1 MANLS
6 NEYGISKNQTEERIV
21 SLERRLMALLNSLP
35 KEMQD
40 RVDEEK
46 FILRKE
52 TGTKYKV
59 QFLIETD
66 KGTKPITI
74 DNIYAWSDKD
84 AMYVGTVLNVK
95 PEMDRLQS
103 EGKIRFY
110 KIINKKIIKELPEA
124 DEIYSLINE
133 SNGQTYTDK

>member
-1 MANLS
+1 MEDRLLS
-6 NEYGISKNQTEERIV
+6 V
-21 SLERRLMALLNSLP
+21 ERRLIALLNSLP
-35 KEMQD
+35 KEMQE
-40 RVDEEK
+40 RVEEEK

-84 AMYVGTVLNVK
+84 AMYVGSVVYVK
-95 PEMDRLQS
+95 PEMDRLQL

-110 KIINKKIIKELPEA
+110 KIINKKIV
-124 DEIYSLINE
+124 
-133 SNGQTYTDK
+133 

>member
-1 MANLS
+1 M
-6 NEYGISKNQTEERIV
+6 EDRIL

-40 RVDEEK
+40 RVEEEK
-46 FILRKE
+46 FIMRKE

-74 DNIYAWSDKD
+74 DNIYAWSDND

-95 PEMDRLQS
+95 PEMDRLQAN
-103 EGKIRFY
+103 GVIRFY
-110 KIINKKIIKELPEA
+110 KIINKKVL
-124 DEIYSLINE
+124 
-133 SNGQTYTDK
+133 

>member
-1 MANLS
+1 M
-6 NEYGISKNQTEERIV
+6 EDRIL
-21 SLERRLMALLNSLP
+21 SLERRLTALLNAIP
-35 KEMQD
+35 KELQD

-52 TGTKYKV
+52 TGTQYKV

-74 DNIYAWSDKD
+74 DNIWAWSDKD
-84 AMYVGTVLNVK
+84 AIYVGSTVYVK
-95 PEMDRLQS
+95 PEMDRLQR

-110 KIINKKIIKELPEA
+110 KIISKKVI
-124 DEIYSLINE
+124 
-133 SNGQTYTDK
+133 

>member
-1 MANLS
+1 M
-6 NEYGISKNQTEERIV
+6 EDRIL
-21 SLERRLMALLNSLP
+21 SLERRLAALLNSLP
-35 KEMQD
+35 KEMQE

-84 AMYVGTVLNVK
+84 AMYVGSVVYVK

-110 KIINKKIIKELPEA
+110 KIINKKII
-124 DEIYSLINE
+124 
-133 SNGQTYTDK
+133 

>member
-1 MANLS
+1 MDN
-6 NEYGISKNQTEERIV
+6 IEERLLSV
-21 SLERRLMALLNSLP
+21 ERRLMALLNSLP

-40 RVDEEK
+40 RVEEEK

-84 AMYVGTVLNVK
+84 AMYVGSVVYVK

-110 KIINKKIIKELPEA
+110 KIINKKVL
-124 DEIYSLINE
+124 
-133 SNGQTYTDK
+133 

>member
-1 MANLS
+1 M
-6 NEYGISKNQTEERIV
+6 EERLL

-40 RVDEEK
+40 RVEEEK
-46 FILRKE
+46 FIMRKE

-74 DNIYAWSDKD
+74 DNIWAWSDKD
-84 AMYVGTVLNVK
+84 AMYVGSVLNVK
-95 PEMDRLQS
+95 PEMDRLQKN
-103 EGKIRFY
+103 GVIRFY
-110 KIINKKIIKELPEA
+110 KIINKKII
-124 DEIYSLINE
+124 
-133 SNGQTYTDK
+133 

>member
-1 MANLS
+1 M
-6 NEYGISKNQTEERIV
+6 EERLL
-21 SLERRLMALLNSLP
+21 SLERRLMALLNILP
-35 KEMQD
+35 KEWQD
-40 RVDEEK
+40 KVEEEK
-46 FILRKE
+46 FVMRKE

-74 DNIYAWSDKD
+74 DNIWAWSDAD
-84 AMYVGTVLNVK
+84 AMYVGSVVYVK

-110 KIINKKIIKELPEA
+110 KIINKKIL
-124 DEIYSLINE
+124 
-133 SNGQTYTDK
+133 

>member
-1 MANLS
+1 M
-6 NEYGISKNQTEERIV
+6 EDRIL

-40 RVDEEK
+40 RVEEEK
-46 FILRKE
+46 FVMRKE

-74 DNIYAWSDKD
+74 DNIWAWSDKD
-84 AMYVGTVLNVK
+84 ALYVGTVLNVK
-95 PEMDRLQS
+95 HEMDRLQR

-110 KIINKKIIKELPEA
+110 KIINKKVK
-124 DEIYSLINE
+124 NE
-133 SNGQTYTDK
+133 NGN

>member
-1 MANLS
+1 M
-6 NEYGISKNQTEERIV
+6 EERIL
-21 SLERRLMALLNSLP
+21 SLERRLLALLNSLP

-40 RVDEEK
+40 RVEEEK
-46 FILRKE
+46 FIMRKE

-74 DNIYAWSDKD
+74 DDIWAWSEKD
-84 AMYVGTVLNVK
+84 AMYVGCVLHIK
-95 PEMDRLQS
+95 PNMDRLQA

-110 KIINKKIIKELPEA
+110 KIINKKIL
-124 DEIYSLINE
+124 
-133 SNGQTYTDK
+133 

>member
-1 MANLS
+1 M
-6 NEYGISKNQTEERIV
+6 EDRIL

-35 KEMQD
+35 KEMQE
-40 RVDEEK
+40 RVEEEK

-84 AMYVGTVLNVK
+84 AMYVGSVVYVK

-110 KIINKKIIKELPEA
+110 KIINKKIV
-124 DEIYSLINE
+124 
-133 SNGQTYTDK
+133 

>member
-1 MANLS
+1 M
-6 NEYGISKNQTEERIV
+6 EERIL

-52 TGTKYKV
+52 TGKKYKV

-74 DNIYAWSDKD
+74 DNIWAWSDND
-84 AMYVGTVLNVK
+84 AMYVGSVLNVK
-95 PEMDRLQS
+95 PEMDRLQKN
-103 EGKIRFY
+103 GVIRFY
-110 KIINKKIIKELPEA
+110 KIINKKVL
-124 DEIYSLINE
+124 
-133 SNGQTYTDK
+133 

>member
-1 MANLS
+1 M
-6 NEYGISKNQTEERIV
+6 EERLLSV
-21 SLERRLMALLNSLP
+21 ERRLMALLNSLP

-40 RVDEEK
+40 RVEEEK

-74 DNIYAWSDKD
+74 DDIWAWSDKD

-95 PEMDRLQS
+95 PQMDRLQS

-110 KIINKKIIKELPEA
+110 KIINKKVI
-124 DEIYSLINE
+124 
-133 SNGQTYTDK
+133 

>member
-1 MANLS
+1 M
-6 NEYGISKNQTEERIV
+6 EDRIL

-40 RVDEEK
+40 RVEEEK

-84 AMYVGTVLNVK
+84 AMYVGSVVYVK

-110 KIINKKIIKELPEA
+110 KIINKKVL
-124 DEIYSLINE
+124 
-133 SNGQTYTDK
+133 

>member
-1 MANLS
+1 MEDRLL
-6 NEYGISKNQTEERIV
+6 
-21 SLERRLMALLNSLP
+21 SLERQFTAFLRCLDKDMH
-35 KEMQD
+35 D
-40 RVDEEK
+40 RMFEEK
-46 FILRKE
+46 LIMRKE
-52 TGTKYKV
+52 DGKQYKV

-84 AMYVGTVLNVK
+84 AVFVGSVVYVK

-110 KIINKKIIKELPEA
+110 KIINKKIV
-124 DEIYSLINE
+124 
-133 SNGQTYTDK
+133 

>member
-1 MANLS
+1 M
-6 NEYGISKNQTEERIV
+6 EDRIL
-21 SLERRLMALLNSLP
+21 SLERRLTALLNAIP
-35 KEMQD
+35 KELQD

-84 AMYVGTVLNVK
+84 AMYVGSIVYVK

-110 KIINKKIIKELPEA
+110 KIINKKIV
-124 DEIYSLINE
+124 
-133 SNGQTYTDK
+133 

>member
-1 MANLS
+1 MELEN
-6 NEYGISKNQTEERIV
+6 RIL

-35 KEMQD
+35 KEMQE

-74 DNIYAWSDKD
+74 DNIWAWSDKD
-84 AMYVGTVLNVK
+84 AMYVGTILNVK
-95 PEMDRLQS
+95 PEMDRLQAN
-103 EGKIRFY
+103 GVIRFY
-110 KIINKKIIKELPEA
+110 KIINKKVI
-124 DEIYSLINE
+124 
-133 SNGQTYTDK
+133 

>member
-1 MANLS
+1 M
-6 NEYGISKNQTEERIV
+6 EERIL

-40 RVDEEK
+40 RVEEEK
-46 FILRKE
+46 FVMRKE

-74 DNIYAWSDKD
+74 DNIWAWSDKD
-84 AMYVGTVLNVK
+84 ALYVGSVLNVK
-95 PEMDRLQS
+95 PEMDRLQR

-110 KIINKKIIKELPEA
+110 KIINKKII
-124 DEIYSLINE
+124 
-133 SNGQTYTDK
+133 

>member
-1 MANLS
+1 M
-6 NEYGISKNQTEERIV
+6 EDRIL

-35 KEMQD
+35 KEMQE
-40 RVDEEK
+40 RVEEEK

-84 AMYVGTVLNVK
+84 AMYVGSTVYVK

-110 KIINKKIIKELPEA
+110 KIINKKIV
-124 DEIYSLINE
+124 
-133 SNGQTYTDK
+133 

>member
-1 MANLS
+1 M
-6 NEYGISKNQTEERIV
+6 EERLLSV
-21 SLERRLMALLNSLP
+21 ERRLMALLNILP

-40 RVDEEK
+40 RVEEEK
-46 FILRKE
+46 FVMRKE

-74 DNIYAWSDKD
+74 DNIWAWSDAD
-84 AMYVGTVLNVK
+84 AMYVGSVVYVK

-110 KIINKKIIKELPEA
+110 KIINKKVL
-124 DEIYSLINE
+124 
-133 SNGQTYTDK
+133 

>member
-1 MANLS
+1 M
-6 NEYGISKNQTEERIV
+6 EDRIL

-40 RVDEEK
+40 RVEEEK
-46 FILRKE
+46 FVMRKE

-74 DNIYAWSDKD
+74 DNIWAWSDKD
-84 AMYVGTVLNVK
+84 ALYVGTVLNVK
-95 PEMDRLQS
+95 PEMDRLQR

-110 KIINKKIIKELPEA
+110 KIINKKVI
-124 DEIYSLINE
+124 
-133 SNGQTYTDK
+133 

>member
-1 MANLS
+1 M
-6 NEYGISKNQTEERIV
+6 K
-21 SLERRLMALLNSLP
+21 
-35 KEMQD
+35 D
-40 RVDEEK
+40 RVEEEK

-74 DNIYAWSDKD
+74 DNIWAWSDKD
-84 AMYVGTVLNVK
+84 ALYVGSTVYVK
-95 PEMDRLQS
+95 PEMDRLQR

-110 KIINKKIIKELPEA
+110 KIINKKTI
-124 DEIYSLINE
+124 
-133 SNGQTYTDK
+133 

>member
-1 MANLS
+1 MEDRLLS
-6 NEYGISKNQTEERIV
+6 V
-21 SLERRLMALLNSLP
+21 ERRLTALLNSLS
-35 KEMQD
+35 KEMKD
-40 RVDEEK
+40 RVEEEK

-74 DNIYAWSDKD
+74 DDIWAWSDKD
-84 AMYVGTVLNVK
+84 AVYVGSTVYVK
-95 PEMDRLQS
+95 PEMDRLQK

-110 KIINKKIIKELPEA
+110 KIINKKIV
-124 DEIYSLINE
+124 
-133 SNGQTYTDK
+133 

>member
-1 MANLS
+1 M
-6 NEYGISKNQTEERIV
+6 EERLLSV
-21 SLERRLMALLNSLP
+21 ERRLMALLNSLP

-40 RVDEEK
+40 RVEEEK
-46 FILRKE
+46 FIMRKE

-74 DNIYAWSDKD
+74 DDIWAWSDAD
-84 AMYVGTVLNVK
+84 AMYVGSVVYVK
-95 PEMDRLQS
+95 PEMDRLQK

-110 KIINKKIIKELPEA
+110 KIINKKIC
-124 DEIYSLINE
+124 
-133 SNGQTYTDK
+133 

>member
-1 MANLS
+1 MEDRLLS
-6 NEYGISKNQTEERIV
+6 V
-21 SLERRLMALLNSLP
+21 ERRLIALLNSLP
-35 KEMQD
+35 KEMQE
-40 RVDEEK
+40 RVEEEK

-84 AMYVGTVLNVK
+84 AMYVGSVVYVK

-110 KIINKKIIKELPEA
+110 KIINKKIV
-124 DEIYSLINE
+124 
-133 SNGQTYTDK
+133 